1 AGRALLGVARRLGG
15 RGREVGV
22 AEATLAAAGDH
33 RRLADHDQV
42 GEQRPGLVLVGGR
55 AGRDVEGQVA
65 TGRAGTL
72 RALGAADAP
81 RLEVVPE
88 AKAAERRLADV
99 DTEVDRS
106 ASAAVAAVG

>member
-55 AGRDVEGQVA
+55 AGRDVEVQVA
-65 TGRAGTL
+65 TRTAVAL
-72 RALGAADAP
+72 RALAAPAGR

-88 AKAAERRLADV
+88 AKVAQRRLADV
-99 DTEVDRS
+99 NAEVDR
-106 ASAAVAAVG
+106 